1 MINYKNEIS
10 KIISESINGVE
21 ILPEY
26 IEIPK
31 YANNGDF
38 AFPCFRLAKELKK
51 SPIAIA
57 EEIKQNIKLDN
68 NLIEKMDVVGG
79 YLNFYT
85 NKENFA
91 KEVLEEVNAKQE
103 NYGSSKIGE
112 NKNIVIDYSS
122 PNIAKPFH
130 IGHLRSTVIGGAL
143 YNIYKFL
150 GYNTIGINHLG
161 DWGTQFGKLIEGYTR
176 WGSEYNIE
184 ENPID
189 ELTKIYVRI
198 NALCKEDESV
208 LEECRNNFKKL
219 EDGDKYC
226 TEIWNKF
233 RKLSLEEFQRVY
245 DLLGSKFDSWNGE
258 AFYSD
263 KMNEV
268 VDILEKSGKLEESEG
283 ARIINLEYAKIDT
296 PCIIGKT
303 NGSTT
308 YATRDLAAIMYRAR
322 TYNFDKALYV
332 TSYEQ
337 VLHFK
342 QVFEVAKLLGLDEK
356 YTKGLEHVPFGMV
369 QLKTGK
375 MSTREGNI
383 IKLEDLLNE
392 SITRAQKIIEEKNS
406 ELEDKEDVAKKVGIG
421 AIIFNDL
428 ANSRIKDEIFDWDV
442 ILNFQGETGPYI
454 QYMYVRTKSVLEKAG
469 YIPEYNEPLVKNL
482 LDKDSMNVINLI
494 YQFEDTLIQVTEKNE
509 PSILSRYLINLA
521 KEYSSFYNNNKIIT
535 EDKNVQDARLYLTY
549 AVGNI
554 LKTGANLLG
563 IQMPNKM

>member
-38 AFPCFRLAKELKK
+38 AFHCFRLAKELKK

-233 RKLSLEEFQRVY
+233 RKLSLEEFQKVY

-263 KMNEV
+263 KMDEV